1 MLMQVRG
8 MGDNSAAFGEELR
21 AEIETV
27 LGDDHEA
34 VFHYAQWH
42 IGDYIAGTEG
52 MVLETEGAYIRFL
65 MRLYR
70 RGKPLPDNDS
80 FMATAMGLTTRVW
93 RRVRQV
99 LIEFGKIIVRN
110 GCLTNSRFERE
121 RQRRAEEMRKRAESA
136 RLRWE
141 KDRSQKAGLPEVS
154 AKFAGSLAEVSSKLP
169 ANDAKKAN
177 KNNDAPIK
185 VHMLTNNQY
194 PITNK
199 DIPASTSQEAARGM
213 LDEIDGLNGAT
224 VLMQNKIAKWMHPVM
239 PRYSEA
245 RTWLT
250 NVVQLFGSDIVR
262 DAFAAVEAKQAS
274 GDIVPSPIKLMS
286 AICQQKVK
294 AAKADE
300 GKPKPKTF
308 IDSIVL
314 PDKKPRPREEAI

>member
-177 KNNDAPIK
+177 K
-185 VHMLTNNQY
+185 
-194 PITNK
+194 